1 MIPLELGDETPV
13 VQSFGLLDEDGEGLG
28 VGREDANKPRWEG
41 IRHGLPVIGG
51 GGVELVG
58 MDRVGW
64 SPKASQ
70 CVDAVRGAFD
80 VRRHHLIPVRP
91 RNEET
96 RELIVVGLPPVG
108 EGDLSLLRGD
118 TTSSSDWESG
128 GVVA

>member
-1 MIPLELGDETPV
+1 MVPFQFSDEAPV
-13 VQSFGLLDEDGEGLG
+13 VQTFGLLDEDWESLG
-28 VGREDANKPRWEG
+28 VGREDVDEPRG
-41 IRHGLPVIGG
+41 KGVRHGLAVVGG
-51 GGVELVG
+51 GGVKFVG
-58 MDRVGW
+58 VDRVGW

-70 CVDAVRGAFD
+70 CVGAVWGALD

-108 EGDLSLLRGD
+108 GGDLSLLWGD
-118 TTSSSDWESG
+118 TTSPSDWESG